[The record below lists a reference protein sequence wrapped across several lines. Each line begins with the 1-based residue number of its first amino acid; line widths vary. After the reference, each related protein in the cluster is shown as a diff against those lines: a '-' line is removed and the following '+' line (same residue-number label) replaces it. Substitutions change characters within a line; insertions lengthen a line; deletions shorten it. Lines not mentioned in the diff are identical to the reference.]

1 MTCTGGCQICAFS
14 KRLMDNPKLG
24 QAWSIM
30 DILYCQKGN
39 FSCGTIAGN
48 LQQGRWAHLVDLGS
62 QSKPR
67 IHIILYARG

>member
-1 MTCTGGCQICAFS
+1 MCAFS
-14 KRLMDNPKLG
+14 KRLMDNPELS
-24 QAWSIM
+24 QAWSIT
-30 DILYCQKGN
+30 DISYGQKDN

-48 LQQGRWAHLVDLGS
+48 LQQGRWVHLVDLGS